1 MRLVVERA
9 SREPE
14 DARNYGRQAIV
25 TSSPSNRLGGVDGAS
40 FCKRL
45 TSQTENVSG
54 RVHVTVMN
62 RSAIATDP
70 FSYSKAFQS
79 LRTADAF
86 AFGTDLSAEVFGG
99 VHEHRCARNR
109 LIPQHVARHP

>member
-62 RSAIATDP
+62 RSAVATDP
-70 FSYSKAFQS
+70 FSYFKVFQS
-79 LRTADAF
+79 FRTADAS
-86 AFGTDLSAEVFGG
+86 AFGTDLK
-99 VHEHRCARNR
+99 C
-109 LIPQHVARHP
+109 

>member
-1 MRLVVERA
+1 MESMRLVVERA

-25 TSSPSNRLGGVDGAS
+25 TFSPSNRLGGVDGAS

-70 FSYSKAFQS
+70 FSDSKVFQS
-79 LRTADAF
+79 LLCSWMRRRET
-86 AFGTDLSAEVFGG
+86 
-99 VHEHRCARNR
+99 NR
-109 LIPQHVARHP
+109 SLIDQALLVYPA